1 MKALVFTAPGAVEMR
16 DVPEPEIAESD
27 VLVHVRSAGICGSE
41 LHGVRHPG
49 FRVPP
54 LIMGHEFAGVSD
66 DGDRL
71 VVNPIL
77 SCGRCDLCQRG
88 LRHVCR
94 ERRLVGVHRSGG
106 FAERV
111 AVPAAALRPLPD
123 RLTFD
128 AAAMVEPAANAVH
141 AWNLAGRP
149 AGARVA
155 VLGCGAIGL
164 LCLLTALAGGAER
177 TDVTDLSP
185 ERLAV
190 ASGLGAASAGRGLE
204 GEYDVVID
212 AVGTPATRA
221 QSVQHQ
227 RPGGVAVWLGLAE
240 QEAGF
245 DARDLTRGEKR
256 VLGSFGYSDAEFS
269 DAVSLVADCDLSWT
283 SNYPLAC
290 AADVFTDLMN
300 GGLHPVKAL
309 LQP

>member
-1 MKALVFTAPGAVEMR
+1 MKALVFTGPGTVQMQ
-16 DVPEPEIAESD
+16 DVPEPEVAPGD
-27 VLVHVRSAGICGSE
+27 VLIHVRSAGICGSE

-66 DGDRL
+66 DGDPV

-77 SCGRCDLCQRG
+77 SCGHCDLCQRG

-94 ERRLVGVHRSGG
+94 ERRLIGVHRPGG

-111 AVPAAALRPLPD
+111 AVPASVLRPVPD
-123 RLTFD
+123 WLGFD

-149 AGARVA
+149 AGGRVA

-164 LCLLTALAGGAER
+164 VCVLTALAGGAER
-177 TDVTDLSP
+177 VEVTDLSP

-190 ASGLGAASAGRGLE
+190 ASRLGAAAAGPALD
-204 GEYDVVID
+204 GEYDLVID
-212 AVGTPATRA
+212 AVGTAATRA
-221 QSVQHQ
+221 QSVDHQ
-227 RPGGVAVWLGLAE
+227 RPGGVAIWLGLAE
-240 QEAGF
+240 PAPGF
-245 DARDLTRGEKR
+245 DAQALIRGEKR
-256 VLGSFGYSDAEFS
+256 ILGSFAYSDEEFG
-269 DAVSLVADCDLSWT
+269 DAVSLLAGSDLSWT
-283 SNYPLAC
+283 SSYPLTAG
-290 AADVFTDLMN
+290 AEVFTELMN

>member
-1 MKALVFTAPGAVEMR
+1 M
-16 DVPEPEIAESD
+16 PEPEIADGD

-66 DGDRL
+66 DGRRL
-71 VVNPIL
+71 VVNPLL

-88 LRHVCR
+88 LRQVCR

-111 AVPAAALRPLPD
+111 AVPASALRPLPD

-185 ERLAV
+185 QRLAV
-190 ASGLGAASAGRGLE
+190 ASRLGAVSAGRGLE
-204 GEYDVVID
+204 AEYDVVID

-240 QEAGF
+240 QAAGF

-269 DAVSLVADCDLSWT
+269 DAASLVADCDLSWT
-283 SNYPLAC
+283 SSYPLAR
-290 AADVFTDLMN
+290 AADIFTDLMN

-309 LQP
+309 LRP

>member
-1 MKALVFTAPGAVEMR
+1 MKALVFTGPGAVEMR
-16 DVPEPEIAESD
+16 EVPEPEMAEGD

-54 LIMGHEFAGVSD
+54 LIMGHEFAGVSE
-66 DGDRL
+66 DGARL

-111 AVPAAALRPLPD
+111 AVPASALRPLPD

-164 LCLLTALAGGAER
+164 LCLLTALAGGADQA
-177 TDVTDLSP
+177 DVTDLSP

-190 ASGLGAASAGRGLE
+190 ASRLGAASAGAGLE

-221 QSVQHQ
+221 QSVEHQ

-269 DAVSLVADCDLSWT
+269 DAVSLVADYDLSWT
-283 SNYPLAC
+283 SNYPLAS
-290 AADVFTDLMN
+290 AADVFTGLMN
-300 GGLHPVKAL
+300 GGVHPVKAL